1 MSGFMAG
8 VFDVLKTAEHNQN
21 SAIRPEQE
29 TSQDS
34 LFVLVLVTTAR
45 IFRSRMKRKFHVRF
59 CIGGGVGNPP
69 TDRNYLPVIRAHVS
83 VSFGFSE
90 GFCFLGD
97 LSRLGLRLVAC
108 SISREPETGYS
119 VPHIHFARL

>member
-1 MSGFMAG
+1 MAG

-45 IFRSRMKRKFHVRF
+45 IFRSRMKRKFHVRPL
-59 CIGGGVGNPP
+59 GVSAVGWATTPP
-69 TDRNYLPVIRAHVS
+69 TEIFTAKAATLALAGS
-83 VSFGFSE
+83 
-90 GFCFLGD
+90 
-97 LSRLGLRLVAC
+97 A
-108 SISREPETGYS
+108 REN
-119 VPHIHFARL
+119 AKKN